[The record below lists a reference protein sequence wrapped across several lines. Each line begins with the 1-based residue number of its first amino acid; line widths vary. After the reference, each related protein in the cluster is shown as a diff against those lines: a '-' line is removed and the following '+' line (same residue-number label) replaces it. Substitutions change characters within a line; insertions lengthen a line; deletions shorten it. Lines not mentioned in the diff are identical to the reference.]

1 MYDLTNTFYVN
12 MMNAGNEAAEDYG
25 CEVIWQS
32 SEGSLDNEISIIEN
46 FIQQKVD
53 CIMIDPIDAE
63 GIKAVVEKAGEAG
76 IPVITMGNK
85 VDTEYNVNTMYNDYE
100 DTYAIGKM
108 VAESVGG
115 SGTVGLVYGNSGN
128 YVSDQRQQGFK
139 DAMADY
145 PDITI
150 VEQPGNFNTSDA
162 MTVAA
167 DMLNAYPDIKAI
179 HSVSDAQTY
188 GVLQAV
194 QAAGM
199 SDQVLLT
206 SYDGEQEA
214 SDYVGSGEF
223 ASTLLTG
230 SKRVGYWN
238 VKVAYDLCTGA
249 EVEAEQYI
257 RSYFVLNDELKEIAL
272 DQGLIEEDRILNAE
286 EGRTMFDDY
295 SDYKPE
301 NAQ

>member
-1 MYDLTNTFYVN
+1 MKNKLKRLVCMAAAATMAVSLAACGSEGDGSSAGSSNSGGSDATAESGNTAETSEETSTSGEEGEKYVIGAAMYDLTNTFYVN

-85 VDTEYNVNTMYNDYE
+85 VETDYNVNTLYNDYD
-100 DTYAIGKM
+100 DTYAIAKM
-108 VAESVGG
+108 IAEEIGG

-128 YVSDQRQQGFK
+128 YVSDQRQAGFK

-150 VEQPGNFNTSDA
+150 VE
-162 MTVAA
+162 
-167 DMLNAYPDIKAI
+167 
-179 HSVSDAQTY
+179 
-188 GVLQAV
+188 
-194 QAAGM
+194 
-199 SDQVLLT
+199 
-206 SYDGEQEA
+206 
-214 SDYVGSGEF
+214 
-223 ASTLLTG
+223 
-230 SKRVGYWN
+230 
-238 VKVAYDLCTGA
+238 
-249 EVEAEQYI
+249 
-257 RSYFVLNDELKEIAL
+257 
-272 DQGLIEEDRILNAE
+272 
-286 EGRTMFDDY
+286 
-295 SDYKPE
+295 
-301 NAQ
+301 